1 MNLNSNV
8 TGMTQVEN
16 GVDISVAGDVITVDK
31 MQAMAN
37 MCAPGGSGCPSDC
50 CSDDFK
56 ARLESVKIEGVDG
69 NVTMHLRGAIHA
81 AEVQAS
87 LSKCDCYDH
96 KG

>member
-1 MNLNSNV
+1 MNLKNNV
-8 TGMTQVEN
+8 TGMTQHEE
-16 GVDISVAGDVITVDK
+16 GVDITVAGDVITVEK

-56 ARLESVKIEGVDG
+56 SRLQGVAIEGVDG
-69 NVTMHLRGAIHA
+69 DVTMHLRGAINA
-81 AEVQAS
+81 SEVQAS

-96 KG
+96 KS

>member
-8 TGMTQVEN
+8 TGMTQHEK
-16 GVDISVAGDVITVDK
+16 GVDITVAGEVITVEK

-56 ARLESVKIEGVDG
+56 SRLEDVVVAGVDG
-69 NVTMHLRGAIHA
+69 AVTMHLRGAINA

-87 LSKCDCYDH
+87 LSKCDCYDQ
-96 KG
+96 KA